1 MELSFRLTEVKI
13 NLKRLNIISHKCLKW
28 YFFTFFHACLWKEQ
42 MKLETCYHKFGNQPL
57 VYQLENSNGCFENY
71 TLLLWT
77 NKFQNFHY
85 QFDGSHSQNILEK
98 LENFKIEYF
107 SIISFDWYVLLAPS
121 KYAFAPINTT
131 WLELTAVAEA

>member
-1 MELSFRLTEVKI
+1 MSIETWNIWKSFYRNKIQSNNFLT
-13 NLKRLNIISHKCLKW
+13 L
-28 YFFTFFHACLWKEQ
+28 FHLWLWKEQ
-42 MKLETCYHKFGNQPL
+42 MKLETCNQHNFCNQPL
-57 VYQLENSNGCFENY
+57 VYQLKNSSGWFENC

-77 NKFQNFHY
+77 NKFHNFHY